1 MVGTAR
7 AVKLHELTQIILRVT
22 LPTLQLLCMKVL
34 FFIRSMVVG
43 GSQRQVAILAR
54 GLIERGHEAA
64 IVVFYT
70 GGEIDVAREPAS
82 PRVISLEK
90 SGRWDTIAPLARLRR
105 LIRTERP
112 DVIYAFHPPQAV
124 LATLLLP
131 RTQKTRLVF
140 GVRAAAM
147 EVERYDSLSALTY
160 AVEVRLS
167 KRADL
172 IIANGHTVRA
182 DAIKRGMP
190 RSRIAVIPNG
200 IDTQIMQPDS
210 AAGSLQRRAW
220 GIPENAFII
229 GCVARFDPMKD
240 HPTFLEAAARLAREQ
255 TDARFVCVGDGAA
268 RYREELK
275 AQARALGL
283 DGALIWA
290 GEMDSL
296 RNVYNAF
303 DVATLSSAF
312 GEGFPNVVGEAMA
325 CGIPVVATDVGDVH
339 RIVGNLGEVVPPRNP
354 QALASGW
361 MRMRQRLTQ
370 GSIARA
376 QVRQSIVKN
385 YSLERMVNRSV
396 DSLTQLLAGRSGEE
410 IARELDTQLA

>member
-1 MVGTAR
+1 
-7 AVKLHELTQIILRVT
+7 
-22 LPTLQLLCMKVL
+22 MKVL

-43 GSQRQVAILAR
+43 GSQRQLAMLAR
-54 GLIERGHEAA
+54 ALAERGHEAA

-70 GGEIDVAREPAS
+70 GGEIDVAREPTS
-82 PRVISLEK
+82 PRVISLSK
-90 SGRWDTIAPLARLRR
+90 SARWDVITPLARLRR
-105 LIRTERP
+105 LLRTERP
-112 DVIYAFHPPQAV
+112 DVVYAFHPPQAV
-124 LATLLLP
+124 LAALLLP
-131 RTQKTRLVF
+131 KKTRLVF

-167 KRADL
+167 QRADL

-190 RSRIAVIPNG
+190 ASRIAVIPNG

-325 CGIPVVATDVGDVH
+325 CGIPVVATDVGDVG
-339 RIVGNLGEVVPPRNP
+339 RIVGEIGEVVPPRNP
-354 QALASGW
+354 QALASAW

-376 QVRQSIVKN
+376 QVRLSIVKN

-396 DSLTQLLAGRSGEE
+396 DSLTQLLAGRSGEQ
-410 IARELDTQLA
+410 IARELDAQLA

>member
-1 MVGTAR
+1 VRDYACAALNLDG
-7 AVKLHELTQIILRVT
+7 
-22 LPTLQLLCMKVL
+22 LCVKVL

-43 GSQRQVAILAR
+43 GSQRQVAMLAR
-54 GLIERGHEAA
+54 GLIEHGHEAA

-70 GGEIDVAREPAS
+70 GGEIDVARESLPQ
-82 PRVISLEK
+82 VISLGK
-90 SGRWDTIAPLARLRR
+90 SGRWDVITPLARLRR
-105 LIRTERP
+105 VLRTERP
-112 DVIYAFHPPQAV
+112 DVVYAFHPPQAV

-131 RTQKTRLVF
+131 RAGKTRLVY

-160 AVEVRLS
+160 ALEVRLS

-182 DAIKRGMP
+182 DAIERGMP
-190 RSRIAVIPNG
+190 GSRIAVIPNG
-200 IDTQIMQPDS
+200 IDTQMMHPDP

-220 GIPENAFII
+220 GIPETAFVI

-240 HPTFLEAAARLAREQ
+240 HRTFLEAAARFAREQ
-255 TDARFVCVGDGAA
+255 TDTRFVCVGDGAA

-275 AQARALGL
+275 AQARFLGL

-296 RNVYNAF
+296 RNAYNAF

-325 CGIPVVATDVGDVH
+325 CGIPVVATDVGDVR
-339 RIVGNLGEVVPPRNP
+339 RIVGDLGEVVPPRNP
-354 QALASGW
+354 QALACGW
-361 MRMRQRLTQ
+361 ARMRQLLMQ
-370 GSIARA
+370 KSVARA
-376 QVRQSIVKN
+376 QVRQSIVMN
-385 YSLERMVNRSV
+385 YSLDSMVHRSI
-396 DSLTQLLAGRSGEE
+396 DSLSQLVAGRSGEE
-410 IARELDTQLA
+410 IAREFGAQLA